1 MQSID
6 EKFKGLVLTGTPGRP
21 IGQVV
26 GSQACVL
33 LSALPDGDAVMKHY
47 DDAISAFLE
56 GKRIVPDPSLPEDLR
71 NLLLGLDSPAN
82 LPFARELWS
91 YNLSDAIVK
100 VSEPIIVIIGKK
112 TFRLIGMQTVR
123 LSK

>member
-1 MQSID
+1 
-6 EKFKGLVLTGTPGRP
+6 
-21 IGQVV
+21 
-26 GSQACVL
+26 
-33 LSALPDGDAVMKHY
+33 MKHY

-56 GKRIVPDPSLPEDLR
+56 GKRIVPDPSLPEGLK

-82 LPFARELWS
+82 LPFTLELWS
-91 YNLSDAIVK
+91 YNLFDAIVK